1 MFEEFNYDLHL
12 WRNEAITIKKGKIFN
27 ISLNIVH
34 LFFLWSIIPT
44 CTIHCV
50 NLMVL
55 LYLALNLK
63 IFFKKCLEKFIFSF
77 FFNKTWSKN
86 TGVDVKW
93 IGLFLRKKS
102 SFKML
107 GWLSLLIGLGL
118 LHISI
123 AKTASKKI
131 EALIHSMK
139 ILSPKV
145 ALYLY
150 KSTIQPCMG
159 YCCHV

>member
-1 MFEEFNYDLHL
+1 M
-12 WRNEAITIKKGKIFN
+12 WRSEAITIKKGKIFN

-34 LFFLWSIIPT
+34 FFFLWSIIPT
-44 CTIHCV
+44 CAIHCV
-50 NLMVL
+50 NLMVF
-55 LYLALNLK
+55 LYLALNLET
-63 IFFKKCLEKFIFSF
+63 FFKKCLEKFIFSY
-77 FFNKTWSKN
+77 FFNKTWTKN
-86 TGVDVKW
+86 TGVLMWKW
-93 IGLFLRKKS
+93 MGLFLRKNH
-102 SFKML
+102 L
-107 GWLSLLIGLGL
+107 LRCWGWLSLLIGLGL

-123 AKTASKKI
+123 AKTASKKT